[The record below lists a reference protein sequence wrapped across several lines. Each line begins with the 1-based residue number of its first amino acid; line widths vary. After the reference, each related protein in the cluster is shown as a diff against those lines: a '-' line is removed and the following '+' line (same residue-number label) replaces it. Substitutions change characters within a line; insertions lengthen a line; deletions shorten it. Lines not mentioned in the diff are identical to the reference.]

1 MKLLGRKVLLTIPKR
16 PESVIELSPE
26 VEKQLETEMI
36 KQWSKLEVFE
46 TSSDVENIKKGDFIY
61 VSSNVLM
68 TAERITLDEDVK
80 MLINEYDVSIVW

>member
-16 PESVIELSPE
+16 PESVIELTPE
-26 VEKQLETEMI
+26 VEKQLEMEMI

-46 TSSDVENIKKGDFIY
+46 TSGDVEHVKKGDFSY

-68 TAERITLDEDVK
+68 NAERITIAEDVK
-80 MLINEYDVSIVW
+80 MLVNEYDVSIVW

>member
-16 PESVIELSPE
+16 PESVIELTPE

-36 KQWSKLEVFE
+36 KQWSKLEVFK
-46 TSSDVENIKKGDFIY
+46 TSADVEAVKEGDFIY

-68 TAERITLDEDVK
+68 NAERITIGEDVK
-80 MLINEYDVSIVW
+80 MLINEYDISVVW

>member
-16 PESVIELSPE
+16 PESVIELTPE
-26 VEKQLETEMI
+26 VEKQLEAEMI
-36 KQWSKLEVFE
+36 KQWSKLEVFK
-46 TSSDVENIKKGDFIY
+46 TSADVEAVKEGDFIY

-68 TAERITLDEDVK
+68 NAERITIDEDVK

>member
-26 VEKQLETEMI
+26 VEKQLEGDMI
-36 KQWSKLEVFE
+36 KQWSKLEVFK
-46 TSSDVENIKKGDFIY
+46 TSADTEAVKEGDFIY

-68 TAERITLDEDVK
+68 NAERITIDEEVK
-80 MLINEYDVSIVW
+80 MLINEYDISIVW